1 MSYLYLLLLC
11 CTRCQASAGTDRPLV
26 GGVEP
31 EPVCLPPAAGT
42 GEVCTLLH
50 IATLSG
56 VLSCLLR
63 HFRASLAS
71 LPLLGQP
78 LGALP
83 VGTWSADSPLVRQH
97 ASNGPQQVHRLTA
110 RVTASSPNS
119 SRIRFSLTSGRP
131 FNMCHAILG
140 EHQSLAAVAHETGAG
155 MRHAWRAMIKRAPE
169 DGSAFFGI
177 LMRIS
182 GARLCCRS

>member
-1 MSYLYLLLLC
+1 MDLIIPSKPLPL
-11 CTRCQASAGTDRPLV
+11 SAT
-26 GGVEP
+26 
-31 EPVCLPPAAGT
+31 AGT

-97 ASNGPQQVHRLTA
+97 ASNGPQQVHCSTA
-110 RVTASSPNS
+110 RT
-119 SRIRFSLTSGRP
+119 
-131 FNMCHAILG
+131 
-140 EHQSLAAVAHETGAG
+140 
-155 MRHAWRAMIKRAPE
+155 
-169 DGSAFFGI
+169 
-177 LMRIS
+177 
-182 GARLCCRS
+182 

>member
-1 MSYLYLLLLC
+1 M
-11 CTRCQASAGTDRPLV
+11 
-26 GGVEP
+26 
-31 EPVCLPPAAGT
+31 
-42 GEVCTLLH
+42 CTLLH

-97 ASNGPQQVHRLTA
+97 ASNGPQQVWDPVSHTTTQCCHRL
-110 RVTASSPNS
+110 VNDIDLLS
-119 SRIRFSLTSGRP
+119 
-131 FNMCHAILG
+131 
-140 EHQSLAAVAHETGAG
+140 
-155 MRHAWRAMIKRAPE
+155 RHAGRLANLPCPDMFLYAEPQGPAGVTLIFGQGQDASCCDAP
-169 DGSAFFGI
+169 
-177 LMRIS
+177 
-182 GARLCCRS
+182 

>member
-1 MSYLYLLLLC
+1 MPP
-11 CTRCQASAGTDRPLV
+11 TTDPGASGN
-26 GGVEP
+26 
-31 EPVCLPPAAGT
+31 

-83 VGTWSADSPLVRQH
+83 VGTWSADSPLVQQH
-97 ASNGPQQVHRLTA
+97 ASNGPRQVRR
-110 RVTASSPNS
+110 RVMLAAMS
-119 SRIRFSLTSGRP
+119 SRVLQP
-131 FNMCHAILG
+131 AVNP
-140 EHQSLAAVAHETGAG
+140 AARTAYAPPGCS
-155 MRHAWRAMIKRAPE
+155 AMPRMLNAT
-169 DGSAFFGI
+169 
-177 LMRIS
+177 LS
-182 GARLCCRS
+182 GALGLEIV